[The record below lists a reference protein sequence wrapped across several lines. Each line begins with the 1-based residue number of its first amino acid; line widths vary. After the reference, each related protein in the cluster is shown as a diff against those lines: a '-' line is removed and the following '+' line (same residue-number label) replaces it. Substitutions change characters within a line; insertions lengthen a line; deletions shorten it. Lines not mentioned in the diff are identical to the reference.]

1 MIYNNIYLFNLRNI
15 SKHFQPNN
23 FAVQTKNLQ
32 KQLDRPPIPSI
43 LPSVQTMQALDPTQE
58 TVRHFNEKA
67 HCRMG
72 ERPSIEWDGCWF
84 IECQRKNKK
93 TCCCKLIDGDN
104 VTPTWAITRWTQAY
118 QKK

>member
-1 MIYNNIYLFNLRNI
+1 
-15 SKHFQPNN
+15 
-23 FAVQTKNLQ
+23 
-32 KQLDRPPIPSI
+32 
-43 LPSVQTMQALDPTQE
+43 
-58 TVRHFNEKA
+58 
-67 HCRMG
+67 MG